1 MLFSGVMI
9 IPMVMS
15 LQLMKKPKLIKS
27 SIMIYCPLLALILF
41 LRLKIVNFS
50 TPVFQEGDN
59 PAGFLESWFLRV
71 LNFNYVL
78 ALNFWLLILPEWLCY
93 DWAMGCIDLIHSIQ
107 DFRVISIGIF
117 WIMMSAIAFRNIRSS
132 LLVFLTI
139 PFIPSSNLFI
149 LVGFVIAERNLYM
162 STLGYSILISK
173 GVRFFMKQRP
183 TITKIMFLYILLIS
197 SLRSILRYVFYKS
210 NLLS

>member
-1 MLFSGVMI
+1 
-9 IPMVMS
+9 
-15 LQLMKKPKLIKS
+15 
-27 SIMIYCPLLALILF
+27 MIYCPLLALILF

-78 ALNFWLLILPEWLCY
+78 ALNFWLLILPQWLCY

-107 DFRVISIGIF
+107 DFRVIFIGIF

-183 TITKIMFLYILLIS
+183 TIVK
-197 SLRSILRYVFYKS
+197 
-210 NLLS
+210 

>member
-1 MLFSGVMI
+1 
-9 IPMVMS
+9 
-15 LQLMKKPKLIKS
+15 
-27 SIMIYCPLLALILF
+27 MIYCPLLALILF

-50 TPVFQEGDN
+50 APVFQEGDN

-107 DFRVISIGIF
+107 DFRVIFIGIF

-197 SLRSILRYVFYKS
+197 SLRSILRYVFYNL

>member
-1 MLFSGVMI
+1 
-9 IPMVMS
+9 
-15 LQLMKKPKLIKS
+15 
-27 SIMIYCPLLALILF
+27 MIYCPLLALILF

-78 ALNFWLLILPEWLCY
+78 ALNFWLMILPEWLCY

-107 DFRVISIGIF
+107 DFRVIFIGIF

-132 LLVFLTI
+132 LLVFLTV
-139 PFIPSSNLFI
+139 PFIPSSNLLI

-183 TITKIMFLYILLIS
+183 TITKIMFLYILLIY